1 MSTFRLGVIG
11 LGYVG
16 LPLARSFAERGH
28 DVCGIDIDER
38 KISQLRN
45 RVSYLSDL
53 SNEDIGRLFDTERFR
68 AVGSFGAVANA
79 DAILICVPTPLDRDD
94 RPDLK
99 PLLGAVRGI
108 VPFLRKGQLVVL
120 ESSTYPGTC
129 EELVKPL
136 LESAGMVVGSDLHL
150 AYSPERIDPGSSWTL
165 ESIPKVIGG
174 YSPACTAFAKRIYDT
189 VFDRTVVVS
198 SLKAAEMTKLLEN
211 AQRFVN
217 ISLMNSLLPFASEMN
232 IDLWEVID
240 AARTKPFGFSAY
252 YPGVGVGG
260 HCIPVDPL
268 YLLWKAKEHR
278 LDMPF
283 IELSHRIN
291 REMPAYTVG
300 RVKELMRPG
309 DIKGSRILAV
319 GVTYKKDVNDLRESA
334 PLKVVSL
341 LQRGGANVSFYD
353 PYIQEVRIDGS
364 SLPFVPLTEDNL
376 KAFDCVLILTDH
388 SNVPY
393 DFIAAHAVVVL
404 DTKNVVPG
412 YENRGNII
420 HL

>member
-1 MSTFRLGVIG
+1 MSPFRLGVIG

-16 LPLARSFAERGH
+16 LPLARSFAESGH
-28 DVCGIDIDER
+28 DVYGVDIDER
-38 KISQLRN
+38 KILQLRN
-45 RVSYLSDL
+45 RVSYLSDIADA
-53 SNEDIGRLFDTERFR
+53 DIGRLFDTGRFR
-68 AVGSFGAVANA
+68 VSGSFDAVANA

-108 VPFLRKGQLVVL
+108 LPYLRKGQLVVL

-129 EELVKPL
+129 EELVIPI
-136 LESAGMVVGSDLHL
+136 LESTGLAVGQDLFL
-150 AYSPERIDPGSSWTL
+150 AYSPERIDPGSKWTL
-165 ESIPKVIGG
+165 ENIPKVVGG
-174 YSPACTAFAKRIYDT
+174 FTPACTAFAKRVYDT
-189 VFDRTVVVS
+189 VFRRTVVVS

-217 ISLMNSLLPFASEMN
+217 ISLMNSLLPFAREMN

-240 AARTKPFGFSAY
+240 AAATKPFGFSAY
-252 YPGVGVGG
+252 YPGVGIGG

-278 LDMPF
+278 LDLPF

-300 RVKELMRPG
+300 RVKEMLRPG
-309 DIKGSRILAV
+309 NIDGSNILAV

-341 LQRGGANVSFYD
+341 LRRGGANVSFFD
-353 PYIQEVRIDGS
+353 PYIDEVRIDGAS
-364 SLPFVPLTEDNL
+364 MPYVPLTEDNL

-393 DFIAAHAVVVL
+393 DLIAAHASVVL
-404 DTKNVVPG
+404 DTRNVYPDR
-412 YENRGNII
+412 ERRNNII